1 MPVQTSKIMAVR
13 WVECVNGWPGVIP
26 PFAAVKVVSVDS
38 LGILTVCQPDVDG
51 QDVLLNGP
59 FPIAM
64 TQLAITV
71 TNGGSGYTSTPTVT
85 IGGTGGGSGATAAA
99 TVSGGVVTSVTITN
113 QGSGYTTPPTVAISG
128 GGGMG
133 ATAVSYISAGKGSVT
148 RDTPNYALY
157 EKGQPNI
164 GDSWGAKA
172 GSWALNYAQTGFLIY
187 GGAMYTSAPVV
198 TISGGGGSGAT
209 ATATISNGIVT
220 GITVTNG
227 GSGYTTTPT
236 VTIKGGATATA
247 AISGGAV
254 TGITL
259 ASGYQMTGRVMVAR
273 ALIIPL
279 AVELDDCSAVY
290 NEVTVLQFNAN
301 DFLIDDGTDC

>member
-71 TNGGSGYTSTPTVT
+71 TNGGSGYT
-85 IGGTGGGSGATAAA
+85 
-99 TVSGGVVTSVTITN
+99 
-113 QGSGYTTPPTVAISG
+113 
-128 GGGMG
+128 
-133 ATAVSYISAGKGSVT
+133 
-148 RDTPNYALY
+148 
-157 EKGQPNI
+157 
-164 GDSWGAKA
+164 
-172 GSWALNYAQTGFLIY
+172 
-187 GGAMYTSAPVV
+187 
-198 TISGGGGSGAT
+198 
-209 ATATISNGIVT
+209 
-220 GITVTNG
+220 
-227 GSGYTTTPT
+227 TTPT

-273 ALIIPL
+273 ALGIIPPCPQIQGGYAIFVGL
-279 AVELDDCSAVY
+279 VCGV
-290 NEVTVLQFNAN
+290 Q
-301 DFLIDDGTDC
+301 DG